1 MTRRRASLGTSLDRA
16 LADARRRLER
26 ASIVAWKWTKRA
38 LIVGAMIFGLMTL
51 MAHRTAW
58 SMVRYAGS
66 PGTLTVPVQGVTR
79 AALRSSWGDPR
90 SGHRHHQGID
100 IFARR
105 GTPVVAAAE
114 GEIVRIGTTDRLGG
128 NTVWVAGKP
137 STLYYYAHL
146 DGFRPGLHV
155 GEHVEAGDVLG
166 RVGNTGNART
176 TPAHLHFGVY
186 PLVRAFWP
194 TDPAP
199 LLK

>member
-1 MTRRRASLGTSLDRA
+1 MM
-16 LADARRRLER
+16 
-26 ASIVAWKWTKRA
+26 KWLKRA
-38 LIVGAMIFGLMTL
+38 VVAGAVVLVLGVLM
-51 MAHRTAW
+51 MHRTAW
-58 SMVRYAGS
+58 ALVRYAGS
-66 PGTLTVPVQGVTR
+66 PGALEVPVRGVKR
-79 AALRSSWGDPR
+79 LALHSSWGEPR
-90 SGHRHHQGID
+90 SGRRRHQGID
-100 IFARR
+100 IFAHR

-114 GEIVRIGTTDRLGG
+114 GIVVRIGTTDRLGG

-146 DGFRPGLHV
+146 DGFRPGLRV

-176 TPAHLHFGVY
+176 TPPHLHFGMY

-194 TDPAP
+194 VDPTP

>member
-1 MTRRRASLGTSLDRA
+1 MKRWVRRAAIVFAAVLVVA
-16 LADARRRLER
+16 VLA
-26 ASIVAWKWTKRA
+26 T
-38 LIVGAMIFGLMTL
+38 
-51 MAHRTAW
+51 HRTAW
-58 SMVRYAGS
+58 ALVRYSGS
-66 PGTLTVPVQGVTR
+66 PGALALPVHGVKR
-79 AALRSSWGDPR
+79 AALHSSFGEPR
-90 SGHRHHQGID
+90 SGHRKHQGID

-114 GEIVRIGTTDRLGG
+114 GVVVRIGTTDRLGG

-146 DGFRPGLHV
+146 DGFRPGLRV

-176 TPAHLHFGVY
+176 TPPHLHFGVY
-186 PLVRAFWP
+186 PAVRAFWP
-194 TDPAP
+194 VDPTP

>member
-1 MTRRRASLGTSLDRA
+1 MKRPLDRDREPLDRA
-16 LADARRRLER
+16 LADGKRDVQR
-26 ASIVAWKWTKRA
+26 ALAVAASWLKRA
-38 LIVGAMIFGLMTL
+38 LVVGAVVMVLATL

-58 SMVRYAGS
+58 AMLRYSGS
-66 PGTLTVPVQGVTR
+66 PGTLEVPVRGVAR
-79 AALRSSWGDPR
+79 AALHSSWGEPR
-90 SGHRHHQGID
+90 SGHRRHQGID

-105 GTPVVAAAE
+105 GTPVVAATE
-114 GEIVRIGTTDRLGG
+114 GVVVRIGTTDRLGG

-146 DGFRPGLHV
+146 DGFRPGLRV

-176 TPAHLHFGVY
+176 TPPHLHFGVY
-186 PLVRAFWP
+186 PMARAFWP
-194 TDPAP
+194 VDPTP